1 MSSEEKE
8 KREARF
14 VGMVITRMLDN
25 GNNKP
30 DTAFRA
36 AMGRADNP
44 ATEHPSWK
52 YLVPYCRL
60 EQDEERQAYGLVGAS
75 IARCRPQ
82 KNGRMSLGEAL
93 RCCTQ
98 GDSSEDPAERR
109 LRRLLAC
116 DDRLELIRILRPI
129 LRLLEK
135 NEKVSLN
142 YIRLLEDILFFSE
155 KTKLQWAKQYYH
167 KYQTHEEEA

>member
-8 KREARF
+8 KKEARF
-14 VGMVITRMLDN
+14 VGMAITRMLDN

-36 AMGRADNP
+36 AMRRADNP
-44 ATEHPSWK
+44 ATEHQSWK
-52 YLVPYCRL
+52 YLAPYCNL
-60 EQDEERQAYGLVGAS
+60 SQDAERQAYALVGAS
-75 IARCRPQ
+75 IARCRPES
-82 KNGRMSLGEAL
+82 NGKQNLGDAL
-93 RCCTQ
+93 SCCTLDAS
-98 GDSSEDPAERR
+98 GEDPMERR
-109 LRRLLAC
+109 LRRILAC
-116 DDRLELIRILRPI
+116 DDTQELIRILPPI

-142 YIRLLEDILFFSE
+142 YIRLLEDILRFSE

-167 KYQTHEEEA
+167 KYQTHEEET